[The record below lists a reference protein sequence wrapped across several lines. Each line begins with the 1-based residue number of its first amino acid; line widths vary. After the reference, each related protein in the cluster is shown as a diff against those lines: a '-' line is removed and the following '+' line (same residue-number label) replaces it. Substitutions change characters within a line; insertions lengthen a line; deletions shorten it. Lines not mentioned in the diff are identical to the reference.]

1 MNANLVG
8 AVGAGGFFLLL
19 VVIVWQLAA
28 TWRARALAARDDQY
42 RKLADKYAQLLD
54 DSTELHRRTLDE
66 LTQAR
71 VSLTSMEK
79 MMREVE

>member
-8 AVGAGGFFLLL
+8 AVGAGGLFLLL
-19 VVIVWQLAA
+19 IVIVWQVAA
-28 TWRARALAARDDQY
+28 TWRARALAARDEQY
-42 RKLADKYAQLLD
+42 RQLADKYARLLD

-71 VSLTSMEK
+71 LSLTSMEK

>member
-8 AVGAGGFFLLL
+8 AVGAGGLFLLL
-19 VVIVWQLAA
+19 IVIVWQVAA
-28 TWRARALAARDDQY
+28 TWRARALAARDEQY
-42 RKLADKYAQLLD
+42 RQLADKYARLLD

-71 VSLTSMEK
+71 LSLTSMEK
-79 MMREVE
+79 MMREVG

>member
-19 VVIVWQLAA
+19 IVIVWQTAA
-28 TWRARALAARDDQY
+28 TWRARALAARDAQY
-42 RKLADKYAQLLD
+42 RQLADKYATLLED
-54 DSTELHRRTLDE
+54 NTELHRRTLDE
-66 LTQAR
+66 LTQTR

-79 MMREVE
+79 MMREIE

>member
-1 MNANLVG
+1 MNTNLVG

-19 VVIVWQLAA
+19 IVIVWQLAA
-28 TWRARALAARDDQY
+28 TWRARALAARDEQY

-54 DSTELHRRTLDE
+54 ESTELHRRTLDE

-79 MMREVE
+79 MMREVG